1 MILLYLFASVDFL
14 VVCVQ
19 VSADISILVFS
30 ELMLSLLRI
39 LLASRPLGSD
49 CDTGS
54 LLCSQHFSVGRR
66 TTNKKCMQQ
75 TEWIA
80 WQNMK
85 IGGYCES
92 FYRGATILSWLPA
105 FSDRSEEMNSE
116 WVDFLVPVEIFREGT
131 QSAWGFR
138 LRGGSDV
145 DGGTPLEIIKVTRDL
160 HNPYSCFDIWKQID
174 SLNNL
179 GQENMHESDFIIYL
193 ILFAGLCWRG

>member
-1 MILLYLFASVDFL
+1 MILLYLFVSVDIL
-14 VVCVQ
+14 VVCFQ

-39 LLASRPLGSD
+39 LLATRPQGETVTQAVCSVPSISVSGGEQQIKSACSKQNGSP
-49 CDTGS
+49 GKIWK
-54 LLCSQHFSVGRR
+54 LVG
-66 TTNKKCMQQ
+66 TVTVFVV
-75 TEWIA
+75 EA
-80 WQNMK
+80 L
-85 IGGYCES
+85 
-92 FYRGATILSWLPA
+92 LSWLPA
-105 FSDRSEEMNSE
+105 FSDRSEEMKSE

-179 GQENMHESDFIIYL
+179 GQDNMHESDFIIYL
-193 ILFAGLCWRG
+193 ILFAGVCWRC